1 MRTGV
6 RALAG
11 SAVLGLALALP
22 DAAAAQE
29 AIVACEVKG
38 HDLILYNRGE
48 ADLAAG
54 TVIRWDAWNGK
65 RVGEHRLEEPLKPF
79 IGLQLS
85 EALGASYFWDRPCA
99 ATVTAAATPAASTAP
114 EQNED
119 QRNGKI
125 HLQGGEGNL
134 PASTSP

>member
-1 MRTGV
+1 VKAFTACAALV
-6 RALAG
+6 VAALAPPG
-11 SAVLGLALALP
+11 VALS
-22 DAAAAQE
+22 QE
-29 AIVACEVKG
+29 VIVACEVKG
-38 HDLILYNRGE
+38 HDLILYNRGA

-65 RVGEHRLEEPLKPF
+65 REGEHTLEEPLKPF
-79 IGLQLS
+79 VGLELT

-99 ATVTAAATPAASTAP
+99 ATVASASTAP

-134 PASTSP
+134 PAPMSP